1 MTNAPNIDKYLL
13 AKIFID
19 VGKMDTCLTKIN
31 LHVNNIIIYGRRRLV
46 VSLPALRANIM
57 GSIPQSKNKAVNIVV
72 RL

>member
-1 MTNAPNIDKYLL
+1 
-13 AKIFID
+13 
-19 VGKMDTCLTKIN
+19 MDTCLTKIN